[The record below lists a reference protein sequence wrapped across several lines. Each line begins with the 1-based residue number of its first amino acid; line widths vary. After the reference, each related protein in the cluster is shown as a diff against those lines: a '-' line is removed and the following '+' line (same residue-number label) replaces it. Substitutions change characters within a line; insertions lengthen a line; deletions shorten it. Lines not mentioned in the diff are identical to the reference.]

1 MSEVTEQKMDTN
13 PAEIKEVN
21 EAGLVFEG
29 DTKTLR
35 ADNELR
41 STQMKE
47 ESKGPFTA
55 NQLGD
60 SSVPLFMRDRE
71 SKKGNAQDEKDGT
84 EE

>member
-1 MSEVTEQKMDTN
+1 MSEVVEQKLDTN
-13 PAEIKEVN
+13 SAEIKEVH
-21 EAGLVFEG
+21 EAGLITEE

-41 STQMKE
+41 QKMKG
-47 ESKGPFTA
+47 ESKGPFTGD
-55 NQLGD
+55 QLSD
-60 SSVPLFMRDRE
+60 SSVPLFMRGRE